1 MTTEQKKRFTVISN
15 SNMEEKSENKK
26 LYQTN
31 PMAEKLMKFKEK
43 EKFSVQ
49 DLLKW

>member
-1 MTTEQKKRFTVISN
+1 MTTEQRKRFTVISN
-15 SNMEEKSENKK
+15 PNLEEKNELKK
-26 LYQTN
+26 SYQTN
-31 PMAEKLMKFKEK
+31 PMTEKLMKFTEK